1 MEAKRFLIAL
11 AWTCKSARAT
21 SEGAVSSTVSLAERA
36 KLWRIRGHD
45 VSLIASHISLIASL
59 ISSGASG
66 ATT

>member
-45 VSLIASHISLIASL
+45 VSLMTCS
-59 ISSGASG
+59 
-66 ATT
+66 